1 MPQFAVGN
9 VFGGAIFVALLFWY
23 TYGHSAEKRQA
34 LIRGSGLVRQ
44 QEERAGKG

>member
-23 TYGHSAEKRQA
+23 TYGHSAERHA
-34 LIRGSGLVRQ
+34 LVRASGLIRQQ
-44 QEERAGKG
+44 QEQEEKG